1 MEANVDALTMLLFA
15 LFTTPMALVT
25 RDPHFREHEGLVSGM
40 LCLESGWET
49 ALLPLEEPVRPSDE
63 APLAG

>member
-1 MEANVDALTMLLFA
+1 MDALTMLLFA

-40 LCLESGWET
+40 LCLESNWET
-49 ALLPLEEPVRPSDE
+49 VLLPLDESVRPSDE
-63 APLAG
+63 APIAR